1 MHFARRHILAAA
13 GTGAALLPALA
24 RASSLRPTP
33 LETLGP
39 FYPVSRPGDQ
49 DADLT
54 RVAGRDG
61 RALGEVVELSGRV
74 LTADGRPVA
83 GASLD
88 LWQANAAGRYDSP
101 LDANPLPLD
110 PNFQGSA
117 RLTTGADGRWRIVTV
132 LPGAYPIGGGKF
144 RTRHIHWDVQWRHG
158 RLPTQSYFPGEELN
172 GTDILLGP
180 MLSGNAGDAAALV
193 AKPLGKRAD
202 GMARFEWDVVLPSLP
217 ATVDAS

>member
-1 MHFARRHILAAA
+1 MHFDRRQIASAIGA
-13 GTGAALLPALA
+13 GAALLPVMA
-24 RASSLRPTP
+24 RASSLHPTP

-54 RVAGRDG
+54 RIAGKNG
-61 RALGEVVELSGRV
+61 RALGEVIELSGRV
-74 LTADGRPVA
+74 LHGDGTPVA
-83 GASLD
+83 GATLD

-101 LDANPLPLD
+101 LDANTLPLD

-117 RLTTGADGRWRIVTV
+117 KLTTGADGRWRITTV

-144 RTRHIHWDVQWRHG
+144 RTRHIHWDIHGPHG

-172 GTDILLGP
+172 GKDILLGP
-180 MLSGNAGDAAALV
+180 MMSGNAGDAAALV
-193 AKPLGKRAD
+193 AKANGKRAD
-202 GMARFEWDVVLPSLP
+202 GVARFEWDVVLLGP
-217 ATVDAS
+217 ARRG